1 MKDNMQEEL
10 NKKQKKQAEKKRKR
24 QEYIEEL
31 ALHSTDYLFFFAAVM
46 LFFLIVSILGAVN
59 GIINWAEAILII
71 VEIGIASIIIILLYN
86 SLILFLKRK
95 SKNKGVLG
103 FIGNNFGFILCTIM
117 IIITSFSVRGYDFS
131 KENSEKIIQLSWA
144 IEAISLGLFVA
155 THFIIVKVFE
165 DKRKKVLTK
174 VPEEKDNFI
183 RKYKIFNY
191 NDALRAQNWNIFLIL
206 VSVIANIIGSS
217 MVMFHADAI
226 EISSVMQGVI
236 FMAGSTTLMSMGL
249 VACLSLM
256 FVLHSNKKLRIQAED
271 YEKQSEEVV
280 ETIPSQSKEQ
290 SAEESEAAAS
300 VDDSKK
306 KQEKADEVREIKEDE
321 KKKTEE
327 TKEGIKDELREE
339 KEGKDGKKE

>member
-1 MKDNMQEEL
+1 MQEEL

-24 QEYIEEL
+24 QEFIEEL
-31 ALHSTDYLFFFAAVM
+31 ALHSADYLFFFAVVM
-46 LFFLIVSILGAVN
+46 LFFLIASILGAVN

-131 KENSEKIIQLSWA
+131 KENSEKIIQLSWV

-174 VPEEKDNFI
+174 VPEEKDSFI

-226 EISSVMQGVI
+226 ESSSVMQGVI

-256 FVLHSNKKLRIQAED
+256 FVLNSNKKLRIQAED
-271 YEKQSEEVV
+271 YEKQAEEVAETLPPQSEEQAT
-280 ETIPSQSKEQ
+280 ERL
-290 SAEESEAAAS
+290 EAAAN
-300 VDDSKK
+300 VDGGVK
-306 KQEKADEVREIKEDE
+306 KQEKADEVSDIKEEEKEKIEGTKEEIKEDL
-321 KKKTEE
+321 KEE
-327 TKEGIKDELREE
+327 QEGE
-339 KEGKDGKKE
+339 DGKKE

>member
-1 MKDNMQEEL
+1 M
-10 NKKQKKQAEKKRKR
+10 
-24 QEYIEEL
+24 
-31 ALHSTDYLFFFAAVM
+31 
-46 LFFLIVSILGAVN
+46 
-59 GIINWAEAILII
+59 
-71 VEIGIASIIIILLYN
+71 
-86 SLILFLKRK
+86 ILFLKRK

-174 VPEEKDNFI
+174 VPEEKDSFI

-226 EISSVMQGVI
+226 ESSSVMQGVI

-300 VDDSKK
+300 VDDGVK
-306 KQEKADEVREIKEDE
+306 KQEKADEVGEIKEE
-321 KKKTEE
+321 EKTEE
-327 TKEGIKDELREE
+327 TKEESKEELKEE